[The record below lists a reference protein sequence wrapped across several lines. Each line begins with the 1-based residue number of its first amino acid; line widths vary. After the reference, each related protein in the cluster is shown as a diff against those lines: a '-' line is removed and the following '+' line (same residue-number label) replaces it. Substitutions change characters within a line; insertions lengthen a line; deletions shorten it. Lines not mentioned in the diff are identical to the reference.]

1 MEKLAFGLQNFIV
14 SKIFARLHIHSPFF
28 YKSMVQKSCQIDIIC
43 NYGEFP
49 KKFP

>member
-1 MEKLAFGLQNFIV
+1 MEKLAFGLQFFFV
-14 SKIFARLHIHSPFF
+14 SKFFAHLRIHSPFF
-28 YKSMVQKSCQIDIIC
+28 YKSRVQKSCQIDIIC